1 MPNTKSRYILGIR
14 SETAEAELKLA
25 KITGEA
31 GEIKIIEDYSWTAA
45 RQLSNSILTKIEALL
60 NRAEITW
67 SDLNAII
74 VFEGPG
80 SFTGLRIG
88 ITVAN
93 TSAYTLNIP
102 IIGTGSEKWFELG
115 ISQLRDLDF
124 KDIVVPSYGAEANI
138 TKPK

>member
-1 MPNTKSRYILGIR
+1 MANTKNQYILGIR

-25 KITGEA
+25 KIKSGTREF
-31 GEIKIIEDYSWTAA
+31 EIIEDYTWTAG
-45 RQLSNSILTKIEALL
+45 RQLSNSLLTKIEQLL
-60 NRAEITW
+60 HREKITW
-67 SDLNAII
+67 ADLSAII
-74 VFEGPG
+74 AFEGPG

-102 IIGTGSEKWFELG
+102 IIGAGTEQWFEIG
-115 ISQLRDLDF
+115 ITKISDQNFR
-124 KDIVVPSYGAEANI
+124 DIVVPSYGAEANI